1 MFGLLRKIKLKIT
14 GYQDIE
20 SLKAMGLKIGED
32 VSIQHGCLIDE
43 NHCWHISI
51 GDRVTLAPN
60 VHILAHD
67 ASIKRA
73 TGYAKIGKVKIGSD
87 VFIGAGSIILP
98 GVEIGEGTIVGAGSV
113 VTKDLPRKV
122 VAGGNPA
129 RVICTL
135 EEYLKKIEKQ
145 MEEAPVFDES
155 YTVRNGVNRQMKAEM
170 NERMTEKIG
179 FLE

>member
-20 SLKAMGLKIGED
+20 KLKTMGLKIGEG

-67 ASIKRA
+67 ASIKRV
-73 TGYAKIGKVKIGSD
+73 TGYAKIGKVEIGSD

-113 VTKDLPRKV
+113 VTKDIPPKV

-129 RVICTL
+129 RVICTID
-135 EEYLKKIEKQ
+135 EYLKKIEKQ
-145 MEEAPVFDES
+145 MKEAPIFDES
-155 YTVRNGVNRQMKAEM
+155 YSVRKGVSAQMKDEM
-170 NERMTEKIG
+170 NEKMTEKIG

>member
-1 MFGLLRKIKLKIT
+1 MFGILKKIKLKLT

-20 SLKAMGLKIGED
+20 KLKNMGLTIGED
-32 VSIQHGCLIDE
+32 ANIQHGCLIDE

-73 TGYAKIGKVKIGSD
+73 TGYAKIGKVRIGSD
-87 VFIGAGSIILP
+87 VFIGAGSIVLP
-98 GVEIGEGTIVGAGSV
+98 GVEIGENTIIGAGSV
-113 VTKDLPRKV
+113 VTKDLPSKV

-135 EEYLKKIEKQ
+135 DDYLTRIRKQ
-145 MEEAPVFDES
+145 MDEAPVFDRS
-155 YTVRNGVNRQMKAEM
+155 YTVRNGVDNRMKAEM
-170 NERMTEKIG
+170 NEKMTEKIG

>member
-1 MFGLLRKIKLKIT
+1 MFGILKKIKLKLT

-20 SLKAMGLKIGED
+20 RLKTMGLVIGKD
-32 VSIQHGCLIDE
+32 VNIQHGCLIDE

-67 ASIKRA
+67 ASIKRS
-73 TGYAKIGKVKIGSD
+73 TGYAKIGKVRIGTD

-98 GVEIGEGTIVGAGSV
+98 GVEVGEGTIIGAGSV
-113 VTKDLPRKV
+113 VTKDLPPKV

-135 EEYLKKIEKQ
+135 DDYLARIRGQ
-145 MEEAPVFDES
+145 MEEAPVFDGS
-155 YTVRNGVNRQMKAEM
+155 YTVRNGVTSQMKAEM
-170 NERMTEKIG
+170 NKKMTEKIG